1 MAESQQGHGRG
12 STRVGEQDAPQQ
24 GGRSS
29 QPGGGSA
36 GRSGNQSGPHPGP
49 QTPAVE
55 SDHDNHGQSPAAWT
69 AVGIV
74 MFGALVMAIAVVL
87 GWVWL
92 FVVGAVIAV
101 LGGISGKVLAAMG
114 FGKSGR
120 PGH

>member
-1 MAESQQGHGRG
+1 MAESQQVHGRG
-12 STRVGEQDAPQQ
+12 STRVGGQDDPQHGRRDGRRD
-24 GGRSS
+24 GGR
-29 QPGGGSA
+29 PGGQA
-36 GRSGNQSGPHPGP
+36 PH
-49 QTPAVE
+49 VE
-55 SDHDNHGQSPAAWT
+55 PDHDNHGQSPAAWT

-74 MFGALVMAIAVVL
+74 FVGALVMGIAVVI
-87 GWVWL
+87 GSVWL

>member
-1 MAESQQGHGRG
+1 MADSQQVHGRG
-12 STRVGEQDAPQQ
+12 SNRADGQDTARQ
-24 GGRSS
+24 GRQGVE
-29 QPGGGSA
+29 
-36 GRSGNQSGPHPGP
+36 PGP
-49 QTPAVE
+49 DIE
-55 SDHDNHGQSPAAWT
+55 GDHDNHGQSVAAWT

-74 MFGALVMAIAVVL
+74 FAGALVMAIAVVISS
-87 GWVWL
+87 VWL